1 MSIEELLAS
10 KPAEGSTIGAAAERL
25 WEELLSTLERSDFD
39 RANRVAVEL
48 RQTAGLIEPY
58 QQLFAGLLAEIIG
71 RKQNSSSGTQQE

>member
-10 KPAEGSTIGAAAERL
+10 KPAEGSAIGAAAERL